1 MAKAI
6 AIAEETGI
14 GRAKGQAERLSTFLG
29 DVRNELRKSSTP
41 SRMETR
47 TTTIVVIATVFAFA
61 FFFWAVD
68 YGINHTLN
76 ALITRL
82 TQQH

>member
-6 AIAEETGI
+6 AVASDG
-14 GRAKGQAERLSTFLG
+14 GMDRAKGQVERLSTFLG
-29 DVRNELRKSSTP
+29 DVRNELRKTSTP
-41 SRMETR
+41 SKLETR
-47 TTTIVVIATVFAFA
+47 TTTTVVIFTVFAFA
-61 FFFWAVD
+61 AYFWAVD

-76 ALITRL
+76 ALITKL